1 MVIEFLPRFLHP
13 VGPKTQDSSIE
24 VVVAGGVDRRTGNPT
39 TNPVTKGSSRCSRR
53 SPVGRLR
60 GGVDIV
66 GNHLCPEG
74 LVTPLTTMKCF
85 FFSNSQFLTRL
96 RPVWSLIKLLPKHI
110 RVRFILKLPLQHF
123 LLSALYSFDLK
134 VLDRCYHR
142 MFGQRYQKICGFR
155 RKSQEVCCDDKALLV
170 DHSRSSFDAV
180 QLILKT

>member
-1 MVIEFLPRFLHP
+1 MAPVAEADKAKCRARGGSKTHVSKVHRELVIEFLPRFLHP

-85 FFSNSQFLTRL
+85 FF
-96 RPVWSLIKLLPKHI
+96 
-110 RVRFILKLPLQHF
+110 
-123 LLSALYSFDLK
+123 
-134 VLDRCYHR
+134 
-142 MFGQRYQKICGFR
+142 
-155 RKSQEVCCDDKALLV
+155 
-170 DHSRSSFDAV
+170 
-180 QLILKT
+180 